1 MASSSERTNIC
12 HQLPAREG
20 EAEPASCE
28 LKEGS
33 KQRPNDRGMPRAC
46 AQPGSLEEVP
56 GSSAVTLEPRGGTRR
71 DTAWGHVH
79 ATGHTSQHPQ
89 PPPATAAQGRFTCR
103 GSGAQARTFSPP
115 PPLLPPASS
124 SLPPF
129 PPCPRLA
136 RPPLPPQHPQL
147 SHGTSCP
154 HPPARHR
161 QDSPLPSLPPPQDAT
176 AGETPAHPL
185 PAPRWPWLPL
195 MALLCSG
202 DMGPGRRRPPPVL
215 WDARAEAVTALP
227 CCFSPRQGLR
237 LPQQPAVPR
246 APGAPRG
253 HRQREGRGE
262 GLPARGRPG
271 HLR

>member
-12 HQLPAREG
+12 HQLPARAG
-20 EAEPASCE
+20 EAEPASCG

-154 HPPARHR
+154 HPA
-161 QDSPLPSLPPPQDAT
+161 
-176 AGETPAHPL
+176 
-185 PAPRWPWLPL
+185 
-195 MALLCSG
+195 
-202 DMGPGRRRPPPVL
+202 
-215 WDARAEAVTALP
+215 TALP
-227 CCFSPRQGLR
+227 MGPPACSSSKVPQLQHPPVAPAWLR
-237 LPQQPAVPR
+237 DSHHIPNPA
-246 APGAPRG
+246 ANDSS
-253 HRQREGRGE
+253 
-262 GLPARGRPG
+262 PARPFVCAGFRQTNVFNG
-271 HLR
+271 T

>member
-115 PPLLPPASS
+115 TSFAPASLF
-124 SLPPF
+124 LP
-129 PPCPRLA
+129 
-136 RPPLPPQHPQL
+136 
-147 SHGTSCP
+147 
-154 HPPARHR
+154 
-161 QDSPLPSLPPPQDAT
+161 PSLPTLSSP
-176 AGETPAHPL
+176 
-185 PAPRWPWLPL
+185 
-195 MALLCSG
+195 
-202 DMGPGRRRPPPVL
+202 RPPPV
-215 WDARAEAVTALP
+215 ASAAPPALSRHLLP
-227 CCFSPRQGLR
+227 PSSGSSPPRQSSAQL
-237 LPQQPAVPR
+237 
-246 APGAPRG
+246 APSPGRDSRRDAGSPAPRPALALAAPHG
-253 HRQREGRGE
+253 FALQR
-262 GLPARGRPG
+262 
-271 HLR
+271 